1 MSEIEIRCA
10 ACGTWTKEAKDITFI
25 ATVEAREI
33 VITRLTGS
41 RCQTCGEEY
50 LDAESSEKVEEI
62 VKKFRKPAVVFK
74 RKITISGGRRV
85 IGIPEEIDRALG
97 KKENAE
103 IWLEGDKI
111 VAEVY

>member
-1 MSEIEIRCA
+1 MNIKCVQ
-10 ACGTWTKEAKDITFI
+10 CGTQTKKADDITLTS
-25 ATVEAREI
+25 TVEGREI

-41 RCQTCGEEY
+41 RCPVCGEEY
-50 LDAESSEKVEEI
+50 LHAESIEKVEELT
-62 VKKFRKPAVVFK
+62 KKFRKPAVVFK

-97 KKENAE
+97 KKENVDL
-103 IWLEGDKI
+103 WLEGDKL

>member
-1 MSEIEIRCA
+1 MSEEIKCVE
-10 ACGTWTKEAKDITFI
+10 CGSKTKKVKDISLTT
-25 ATVEAREI
+25 TVDGREL

-41 RCQTCGEEY
+41 RCPVCGEEY
-50 LDAESSEKVEEI
+50 VDAESAEKVEELA
-62 VKKFRKPAVVFK
+62 KKFRKPVIVFK
-74 RKITISGGRRV
+74 RKVTVSGGRRV

-97 KKENAE
+97 KKENVD

>member
-1 MSEIEIRCA
+1 MSKIEIRCA
-10 ACGTWTKEAKDITFI
+10 ACGTRTKDAKDITFV
-25 ATVEAREI
+25 ASVEGREI
-33 VITRLTGS
+33 VVTRLTGS
-41 RCQTCGEEY
+41 RCPTCAEEY
-50 LDAESSEKVEEI
+50 LDANSSEKVEEI
-62 VKKFRKPAVVFK
+62 VKKFRKPTVVFR
-74 RKITISGGRRV
+74 RKITVSGGRRV